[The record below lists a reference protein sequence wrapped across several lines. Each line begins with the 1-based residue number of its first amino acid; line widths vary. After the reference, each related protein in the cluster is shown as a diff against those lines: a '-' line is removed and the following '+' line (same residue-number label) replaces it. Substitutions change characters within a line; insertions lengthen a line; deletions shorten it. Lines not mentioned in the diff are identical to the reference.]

1 MAGRRRISSSSLGIG
16 PHLSTLTTHDS
27 ISSTH
32 DSLRGGTIPPAKL
45 SWPKTLAEY
54 RKPSLRR
61 SLWELAI
68 TLALL
73 AGSWLL
79 ILATLDLSGRWSL
92 VLVVPASLFLVR
104 LFMIQHDCGH
114 GSFMESK
121 WANDLVG
128 RCIGVLTL
136 TPYGYW
142 RRTHATHHS
151 TVGNLD
157 LRGIG
162 DLTTLTVRE
171 YQALGP
177 RGRLAYRLY
186 RHPLV
191 MLGLGPAYLFLLQH
205 RLPVGLMRA
214 GWQPWVS
221 TMGTNMAI
229 LLAAAAASMLV
240 GIGPFLMIQL
250 PIVILSGSIGVW
262 LFYVQH
268 QFEETFWEHDGDWSF
283 HEAALHGSSHYDLP
297 PILRWFTANIGV
309 HHVHHLSSRIP
320 YYRLPEVLRDRPEL
334 HDVGHLTLIES
345 LKSVKLVLWDE
356 KRRCLVSFKE
366 ALQAAPMDN
375 QTA

>member
-1 MAGRRRISSSSLGIG
+1 M
-16 PHLSTLTTHDS
+16 STL
-27 ISSTH
+27 STH
-32 DSLRGGTIPPAKL
+32 DTLQGESSPPANPIAPSR
-45 SWPKTLAEY
+45 SWPKALAEY

-73 AGSWLL
+73 AASWLL
-79 ILATLDLSGRWSL
+79 ILATLDVSGGWSL

-114 GSFMESK
+114 GSFLESK

-229 LLAAAAASMLV
+229 LLVAAAASMLV
-240 GIGPFLMIQL
+240 GLGPFLMIQL

-268 QFEETFWEHDGDWSF
+268 QFEDSYWENRNSWS
-283 HEAALHGSSHYDLP
+283 HAEASLHGSSFYDLP
-297 PILRWFTANIGV
+297 APLRWVTANIGV
-309 HHVHHLSSRIP
+309 HHVHHLCSRIP
-320 YYRLPEVLRDRPEL
+320 FYRLPTVLRDHPEL
-334 HDVGHLTLIES
+334 KEVGRLTLLQS
-345 LKSVKLVLWDE
+345 LSCLRLVLWDE
-356 KRRCLVSFKE
+356 
-366 ALQAAPMDN
+366 AARKMVPF
-375 QTA
+375 AAGKAA